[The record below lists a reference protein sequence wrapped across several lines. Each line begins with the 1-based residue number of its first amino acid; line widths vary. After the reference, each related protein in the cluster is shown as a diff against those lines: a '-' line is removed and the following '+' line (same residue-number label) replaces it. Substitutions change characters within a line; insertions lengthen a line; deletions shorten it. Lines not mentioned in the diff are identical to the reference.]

1 MKKLFTLL
9 TLLVFLGGGKSW
21 GQKAPQT
28 LPTTVLD
35 LQNPTLVTRGESG
48 DWTTAQSI
56 DKCYYYSAGDNI
68 LVLNAWAALNS
79 RSKQTWTNTD
89 AFNPN
94 NASTKW
100 TSNGVFKGAAYY
112 WGDEY
117 TGNVYWLKVR
127 NDQRNYNF
135 LVTNCTG
142 ASARVANN
150 NDSRTITIAAYETTI
165 SGSTIT
171 PTTEESKITKTTSVS
186 GNTDAQ
192 TISITGL
199 DKDKN
204 YLIVIYASSNND
216 AALYEVAF
224 NIAESRVISKQEF
237 AGVKDGSS
245 TLAETTDYTKVDN
258 VITLTDAHKSLSAP
272 ENIKLINHITYTDAS
287 TKDEDV
293 DVTLSKN
300 GDYFEGTATIG
311 ATEYTVKVP
320 VDKTPTL
327 TLSAASGSIDLKSYE
342 ATGTAKVTLTG
353 ANLANG
359 TFTAPT
365 ASGVT
370 VTPATV
376 EITDGT
382 IDQEFTI
389 TSTATTAAETVLA
402 FAYTG
407 ATTQNYTLNYSKT
420 AQRSVSQSTISAA
433 TTWDWTDA
441 GDNIIE
447 LSGSTSP
454 TNEEEFVMANIA
466 EVENDAE
473 FNSQALKVVC
483 QFPTRGSNHY
493 FQGNSVKFTTS
504 VAGVVKVWFSN
515 TSNRE
520 DTGKNRRYLYI
531 NGSNTGVY
539 TLNQTFTTASLY
551 VPAGEV
557 VINAYTGEGTPAATM
572 VRIQKIQFDDAAL
585 VDADEV
591 TVTSAGYATFV
602 LTQDAYFDATDGVT
616 AYAAKAN
623 GETIKLTEVKA
634 APASTPL
641 VIKAAAGTYTLKKA
655 TSISPAAV
663 STDINDLEAGPVTGD
678 GKSHYVL
685 GKEGS
690 TVGFGL
696 LASSVVL
703 PATKAYIPKS
713 KFDGGE
719 ARAFY
724 EIDIDGI
731 STGIN
736 MVNGEGLKVNGS
748 ETYYDLQGRR
758 VLNPTK
764 GLYIVNGK
772 KVVIK

>member
-21 GQKAPQT
+21 GAESTTKIDFESGTIADVFTETNSSGVTTSLEATASYEWKSGYKFSSFPTGSTKLFVTSLGSTKGTSTT
-28 LPTTVLD
+28 LVTKSSWEGIKSISFYIASSDRGKTELAVMVSPNADFSSDVTTVLT
-35 LQNPTLVTRGESG
+35 QTTLS
-48 DWTTAQSI
+48 S
-56 DKCYYYSAGDNI
+56 
-68 LVLNAWAALNS
+68 
-79 RSKQTWTNTD
+79 TN
-89 AFNPN
+89 FG
-94 NASTKW
+94 S
-100 TSNGVFKGAAYY
+100 TSNGTMKQMTFNLAEAKSGYVKIVLA
-112 WGDEY
+112 
-117 TGNVYWLKVR
+117 
-127 NDQRNYNF
+127 Q
-135 LVTNCTG
+135 
-142 ASARVANN
+142 AS
-150 NDSRTITIAAYETTI
+150 
-165 SGSTIT
+165 
-171 PTTEESKITKTTSVS
+171 
-186 GNTDAQ
+186 
-192 TISITGL
+192 
-199 DKDKN
+199 
-204 YLIVIYASSNND
+204 SSNNKIMSLDDIVITNDPSAIKTATNEVLATSAAVKVDDTPLTLD
-216 AALYEVAF
+216 AATSGYSV
-224 NIAESRVISKQEF
+224 
-237 AGVKDGSS
+237 SS
-245 TLAETTDYTKVDN
+245 NTITLSDDVTSLSTPDN
-258 VITLTDAHKSLSAP
+258 V
-272 ENIKLINHITYTDAS
+272 KLVKTVTYDDS
-287 TKDEDV
+287 SVSNEDV
-293 DVTLSKN
+293 DVTF
-300 GDYFEGTATIG
+300 GGTVTDGYYIGTATIG
-311 ATEYTVKVP
+311 LTGSATEYTVKVKKD
-320 VDKTPTL
+320 VTPTL
-327 TLSAASGSIDLKSYE
+327 TLSASSGSISLKSYE
-342 ATGTAKVTLTG
+342 PTGTAKVTLTG

-370 VTPATV
+370 VTPATW

-382 IDQEFTI
+382 INKEFTI

-441 GDNIIE
+441 GDNSIE
-447 LSGSTSP
+447 LNASTSP
-454 TNEEEFVMANIA
+454 TNADEFIMAEIA
-466 EVENDAE
+466 EVEKDLE
-473 FNSQALKVVC
+473 FNSEALKVVC
-483 QFPTRGSNHY
+483 QFPTRGSYHY

-515 TSNRE
+515 TSDRTDSE
-520 DTGKNRRYLYI
+520 KNRRYLYI

-557 VINAYTGEGTPAATM
+557 VINAYTGEGTPNATM
-572 VRIQKIQFDDAAL
+572 IRIQKIQFDDAAL
-585 VDADEV
+585 TDADEV
-591 TVTSAGYATFV
+591 TVSSAGYATFV

-655 TSISPAAV
+655 TSISPADV
-663 STDINDLEAGPVTGD
+663 STDINDLVASDGTVVGD
-678 GKSHYVL
+678 GASHYVL

-690 TVGFGL
+690 TVGFGP
-696 LASSVVL
+696 LASDITLASG
-703 PATKAYIPKS
+703 KAYIPAS
-713 KFDGGE
+713 KFGS
-719 ARAFY
+719 APSRAFY
-724 EIDIDGI
+724 EIDIDGV

-758 VLNPTK
+758 ILYPTK